1 MPQALKGG
9 SDSGGN
15 HSLGEQGLRG
25 TGFISSAL
33 QHTCSSMWMPI
44 FNEKAHPALDVS
56 TNAILKIR
64 KISETAKFRFL
75 LSACGENLIE
85 QGLKFDGQRT

>member
-25 TGFISSAL
+25 TSFISSAL
-33 QHTCSSMWMPI
+33 QHT
-44 FNEKAHPALDVS
+44 
-56 TNAILKIR
+56 
-64 KISETAKFRFL
+64 L
-75 LSACGENLIE
+75 LIHVDADF
-85 QGLKFDGQRT
+85 Q